1 MKIKRSALKFNN
13 CISYTAV
20 SRMDEWH
27 LKAREL
33 RNAIIKSG
41 LYGTGPVIYQ
51 VSHFNETVLEAEY
64 TFYIPVNAPVNFN
77 EDSPYRFMESLSFTD
92 GLVLRHADLDESVE
106 ESYQI
111 LLACAEDSQ
120 FALKEP
126 FFNIYLDVYGDGI
139 IDIYAPIVTEEQHD

>member
-1 MKIKRSALKFNN
+1 M
-13 CISYTAV
+13 
-20 SRMDEWH
+20 
-27 LKAREL
+27 
-33 RNAIIKSG
+33 
-41 LYGTGPVIYQ
+41 YGTGPVIYQ
-51 VSHFNETVLEAEY
+51 VSQFNETVLEAEY